1 MNKQILLLVVCVGT
15 AHAHLIDLTPGGFD
29 IDQGLPPAFERL
41 QTHIFFDEAAHG
53 FFDLPEGTQYLDGWV
68 SRFGAL
74 NGGTYFFT
82 DLLGRDTPTA
92 SIWWDFTNAPNGYW
106 LTTIDVFGRRADGS
120 PWENIYGVSFGQR
133 FEGIGSVTL
142 DGFTTIMGISLYGLN
157 PATVPDTADT
167 SALFIL
173 GLGALL
179 LGLGSIPRKTV

>member
-29 IDQGLPPAFERL
+29 IDQGLPPSFERL

-53 FFDLPEGTQYLDGWV
+53 FFDLPEGTQYLNGWV

-82 DLLGRDTPTA
+82 DLFGRDTPTV
-92 SIWWDFTNAPNGYW
+92 SIWWDFTGAPTGYW

-133 FEGIGSVTL
+133 FEGIG
-142 DGFTTIMGISLYGLN
+142 LN

-179 LGLGSIPRKTV
+179 LGLRSISRKTV